1 MCLHLRE
8 RRHQSS
14 RVFLPSVLAPGHAF
28 PLIPVQMFPLLWG
41 ISYRLL
47 ILVLITTMMEYDEY
61 IRSRMIS
68 AQLGRVLILYHY
80 LSKSVIIL
88 LLNIPLICSFV
99 VIRLLE
105 PSLICSFHWA
115 IVLLILYCIIHYCY
129 LRPMVLSI
137 QYWYSALVLDHCHH
151 PTTSGSVFVDYGLL
165 VMDTGFLKERN
176 CDTQRT

>member
-1 MCLHLRE
+1 
-8 RRHQSS
+8 
-14 RVFLPSVLAPGHAF
+14 
-28 PLIPVQMFPLLWG
+28 
-41 ISYRLL
+41 
-47 ILVLITTMMEYDEY
+47 MMEYDEY

-137 QYWYSALVLDHCHH
+137 QY
-151 PTTSGSVFVDYGLL
+151 
-165 VMDTGFLKERN
+165 
-176 CDTQRT
+176 